1 MLGEGHPSSR
11 LDAKRREQTPQA
23 LARLALL
30 LLFMALWG
38 LLWLLRIPMPFP
50 FLLLLFA
57 EALFFVAY
65 WRVVFLMPNVR
76 SIEIAHYVM
85 LGAEIV
91 FHTSMVYF
99 LGGISWL
106 GGFASVFGLI
116 FSNAFLDLRRG
127 LIYTTGACAAF
138 SALILLEAT
147 GTIPHYVYLDQGT
160 LRSTDPP

>member
-1 MLGEGHPSSR
+1 MLREGHPSSR

-30 LLFMALWG
+30 LLFMSLWG

-99 LGGISWL
+99 LGGISY
-106 GGFASVFGLI
+106 AVFCLKKNRLI
-116 FSNAFLDLRRG
+116 FRNA
-127 LIYTTGACAAF
+127 
-138 SALILLEAT
+138 
-147 GTIPHYVYLDQGT
+147 
-160 LRSTDPP
+160 